1 MKRESVNYF
10 VVGLFVL
17 LGLGALLVTFYRLS
31 GAGGQTDRYYTQYRN
46 VAGVTAGT
54 QVTYEG
60 YVIGHIAEIEPQRDT
75 SGIQYR
81 LALNLKKGWSIP
93 DDSSASV
100 YADGLLADTVI
111 NIREGR
117 SKTYLQPG
125 DDINGKPTVDLF
137 AALGAVAGEFGD
149 LTQSSIKPLMETLR
163 QTIVRIGGDIETQLP
178 AILARVNSM
187 TEKLDRSATHV
198 AAIVDARTENQARR
212 ILDNTDRA
220 AEAFAYLSKNLLSV
234 QSDITHL
241 ITELDGL
248 VSESRPDIQKSLL
261 DLRDTLE
268 QVSNSSGDILMN
280 LDNASR
286 NVNEF
291 TRQIRQNPTT
301 LLKSR
306 APTDKARYD

>member
-10 VVGLFVL
+10 AVGLFVL
-17 LGLGALLVTFYRLS
+17 IGLGALLATFYRLS
-31 GAGGQTDRYYTQYRN
+31 GASGNTDQYFTHYRN

-60 YVIGHIAEIEPQRDT
+60 YAIGHIAAIEPQRDA
-75 SGIQYR
+75 SGVRYR
-81 LALNLKKGWSIP
+81 VALNLQKGWSIP
-93 DDSSASV
+93 EDSSASV

-111 NIREGR
+111 NIREGQ
-117 SKTYLQPG
+117 SKRYLQPG
-125 DDINGKPTVDLF
+125 DEIIGRPTVDLF

-149 LTQSSIKPLMETLR
+149 LTESSIKPLMETLQ
-163 QTIVRIGGDIETQLP
+163 QTIVSIGSDIETQLP
-178 AILARVNSM
+178 EILARVNSM
-187 TEKLDRSATHV
+187 TGKLDRSASHV
-198 AAIVDARTENQARR
+198 AAIMDAQTESQARR
-212 ILDNTDRA
+212 ILDNTDKA
-220 AEAFAYLSKNLLSV
+220 AEAFAYLSNNLLSV
-234 QSDITHL
+234 QSDVTHL

-268 QVSNSSGDILMN
+268 QVSSSSGDILMN

-301 LLKSR
+301 LINSR

>member
-10 VVGLFVL
+10 AVGLFVL
-17 LGLGALLVTFYRLS
+17 SGAIALLATFYRLS
-31 GAGGQTDRYYTQYRN
+31 GASGDTDRYYTHYRS

-60 YVIGHIAEIEPQRDT
+60 YVIGHIAAIEPLRDA
-75 SGIQYR
+75 SGTRYR
-81 LALNLKKGWSIP
+81 LALNLKKGWKIP
-93 DDSSASV
+93 ADSSASV

-111 NIREGR
+111 NIREGQSGR
-117 SKTYLQPG
+117 YLQPG
-125 DDINGKPTVDLF
+125 DDITGKPVVDLF

-163 QTIVRIGGDIETQLP
+163 QTIIKISDDIELQLP
-178 AILARVNSM
+178 EILTRVNSM
-187 TEKLDRSATHV
+187 TRKLDKSATHV
-198 AAIVDARTENQARR
+198 AAIVDEKTESQAHR
-212 ILDNTDRA
+212 ILDNTDKA

-234 QSDITHL
+234 QSDVTHL

-248 VSESRPDIQKSLL
+248 VSESRPDIQKALL

-268 QVSNSSGDILMN
+268 QVANSSGDILMN

-291 TRQIRQNPTT
+291 TRQIRQNPAA
-301 LLKSR
+301 LINSK
-306 APTDKARYD
+306 APGDKVIYD